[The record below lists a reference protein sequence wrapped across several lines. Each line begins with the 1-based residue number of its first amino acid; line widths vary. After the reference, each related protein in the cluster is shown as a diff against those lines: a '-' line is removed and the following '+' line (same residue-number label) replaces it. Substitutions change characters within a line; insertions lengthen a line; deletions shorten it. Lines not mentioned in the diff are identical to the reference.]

1 MRTAPTDADVG
12 LFGPGSV
19 AWRLH
24 GHPAL
29 LAGGLRALVIQALH
43 PLAIAAVAQHSDY
56 RSDVWGRFNRTS
68 SYVVNTIYGDT
79 ATAREEGRRVRA
91 VHRRIRGTDPVTGLE
106 YSADDPELLLWIH
119 CTLVDSFLAAHRR
132 YVGGL
137 SRIDADRYVVEMIR
151 QAELVGLRAHDVPA
165 TVAGNLAFIESQ
177 MPMLQLTRPAQ
188 EALDTVIH
196 PPLPARRRPYWWTAS
211 NAALALLPRW
221 ARELYRLPQRP
232 LLGFALRPFVAAAS
246 RVMGRTGNPPPA
258 LARAR
263 KIARAAGRPI

>member
-1 MRTAPTDADVG
+1 M
-12 LFGPGSV
+12 
-19 AWRLH
+19 H

-29 LAGGLRALVIQALH
+29 LAGGLRALIIQALH

-91 VHRRIRGTDPVTGLE
+91 VHRRIRGTDPVTGLD

-132 YVGGL
+132 YVGRL
-137 SRIDADRYVVEMIR
+137 NQRDADRYVAEMVR
-151 QAELVGLRAHDVPA
+151 QAELVGLRAADVPDSA
-165 TVAGNLAFIESQ
+165 AGNTAFIESQ
-177 MPMLQLTRPAQ
+177 RPMLQLTRPARD
-188 EALDTVIH
+188 ALDTVIH
-196 PPLPARRRPYWWTAS
+196 PPLPAHRRPYWWTAS
-211 NAALALLPRW
+211 NAALALLPSW
-221 ARELYRLPQRP
+221 ALDLYDLPRRP
-232 LLGFALRPFVAAAS
+232 ALAFALRPFVAAAS
-246 RVMGRTGNPPPA
+246 RVMSRTGNPPPA

-263 KIARAAGRPI
+263 QLARDAGHPI